1 MRQRALAFMLA
12 MLVAVTGTA
21 CAGTDKTQ
29 EEEKTA
35 EADTEE
41 VPEERSL
48 YAQAADGYLV
58 RRCRKFKS
66 RTGGRRLDRQGER
79 SRGRGG
85 AGGSDSRTGGP
96 GGFSADIGA
105 GGARGGF

>member
-41 VPEERSL
+41 VPSS
-48 YAQAADGYLV
+48 
-58 RRCRKFKS
+58 RRI
-66 RTGGRRLDRQGER
+66 
-79 SRGRGG
+79 
-85 AGGSDSRTGGP
+85 P
-96 GGFSADIGA
+96 GQEMSEI
-105 GGARGGF
+105 

>member
-35 EADTEE
+35 EADTE
-41 VPEERSL
+41 
-48 YAQAADGYLV
+48 
-58 RRCRKFKS
+58 
-66 RTGGRRLDRQGER
+66 
-79 SRGRGG
+79 
-85 AGGSDSRTGGP
+85 
-96 GGFSADIGA
+96 
-105 GGARGGF
+105 